1 VSMPIIWW
9 TAQGIADAV
18 MVSIPAHVRFGED
31 ADPRHLLVNP

>member
-1 VSMPIIWW
+1 VGVGA
-9 TAQGIADAV
+9 AQGIAGMLA